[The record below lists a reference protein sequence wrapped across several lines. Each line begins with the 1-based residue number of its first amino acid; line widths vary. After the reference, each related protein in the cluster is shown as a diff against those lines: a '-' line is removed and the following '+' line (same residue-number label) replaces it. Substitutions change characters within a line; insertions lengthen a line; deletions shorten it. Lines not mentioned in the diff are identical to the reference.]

1 MLTWLY
7 VPGDRPD
14 RFASALSSGA
24 DTVIV
29 DLEDAVA
36 PARKPAA
43 LDAVAE
49 LLGAAQPVPVQVR
62 ISSFDQLDVLAGLPG
77 LAGVRVP
84 KVETPQAVR
93 AAGVAGVPV
102 HALIESARGVE
113 AAFEIATVCAP
124 DGSIG
129 LGEADLSAD
138 LHVSDEAGLTW
149 SRSRVVVAARAA
161 GLEPPA
167 MSVYPHV
174 SDLDG
179 LAASCAAGR
188 RLGLLGRAAI
198 HPRQLPVIV
207 EAFRP
212 TTAEIEKAEMLLGAF
227 DPEAGTAVLPDGR
240 FVDIAMVTAARRTV
254 ALAARLR

>member
-36 PARKPAA
+36 PDRKAAA
-43 LDAVAE
+43 LEAVAE
-49 LLGAAQPVPVQVR
+49 LLSSDQPLPVQVR
-62 ISSFDQLDVLAGLPG
+62 ISSFDQLDVLTGLPG
-77 LAGVRVP
+77 LTGVRVP
-84 KVETPQAVR
+84 KVESPQGVR
-93 AAGVAGVPV
+93 AADVAGVPV

-113 AAFEIATVCAP
+113 AAFEIATACAP
-124 DGSIG
+124 AGSIG

-138 LHVSDEAGLTW
+138 LHVTDESGLTW
-149 SRSRVVVAARAA
+149 ARSRVVVAARAA
-161 GLEPPA
+161 GLAPPA

-174 SDLDG
+174 TDLEG

-188 RLGLLGRAAI
+188 RLGMLGRAAI
-198 HPRQLPVIV
+198 HPRQLPVIA

-212 TTAEIEKAEMLLGAF
+212 TSAEIEKAQMLLAAF

-240 FVDIAMVTAARRTV
+240 FVDIAMVTAAQRTV
-254 ALAARLR
+254 ALAARLK

>member
-14 RFASALSSGA
+14 RFAKALASGA

-36 PARKPAA
+36 PAHKEFA
-43 LDAVAE
+43 LDAVVE
-49 LLGAAQPVPVQVR
+49 LLGSAQPVAVQVR
-62 ISSFDQLDVLAGLPG
+62 ISAFEQLDVLTGLPG

-84 KVETPQAVR
+84 KVESAQAVR
-93 AAGVAGVPV
+93 AAAVAGVPV
-102 HALIESARGVE
+102 HALLESARGVE
-113 AAFEIATVCAP
+113 AAFEIATVCGP
-124 DGSIG
+124 DGTIG

-138 LHVSDEAGLTW
+138 LHIADEAGLAW
-149 SRSRVVVAARAA
+149 CRSRIVVAARAA
-161 GLEPPA
+161 GLAPPA

-174 SDLDG
+174 SDLEG
-179 LAASCAAGR
+179 LAASCAVGR
-188 RLGLLGRAAI
+188 RLGMQGRAAI

-212 TTAEIEKAEMLLGAF
+212 TEAEVEKAEALLAAF
-227 DPEAGTAVLPDGR
+227 DPAAGTAVLSDGR
-240 FVDIAMVTAARRTV
+240 FVDIAMVASARRTV
-254 ALAARLR
+254 ELAARF